1 MKKPKYFSSLILLFM
16 LALTGCNKA
25 PTEEPKSDATPTPAK
40 TEPGKI
46 SMAYQPIVFG
56 MPVFVA
62 QDQKFFEKNNL
73 IVDAKSFTSANDMIN
88 ALVAGQVDMVPG
100 APLVPVLSLESQY
113 PGRFRV
119 FAHSIMTME
128 KPFDRILVKTNSNI
142 NSVADLAGKKLALI
156 PGTTAM
162 NAMKAY
168 LKNNGIDPASITYV
182 QLAPTAQLA
191 ALQSDAVD
199 ALYAYEPVLTIA
211 LEQGNLRAIS
221 PSVYCSLL
229 NPCPLVVS
237 IVDRKFEKENP
248 EVTQNAIKALDE
260 AVQLMRDDPV
270 KASASLANYTK
281 VQLAITPKVSLQ
293 NMTIGGNMDLTNMQQ
308 FIDILLG
315 IGEIKSK
322 VSAENLV
329 APTR

>member
-1 MKKPKYFSSLILLFM
+1 MNNIKYIRLLLLSGVLVF
-16 LALTGCNKA
+16 AGCNKSA
-25 PTEEPKSDATPTPAK
+25 EDGQKNNAGGTSGETEK
-40 TEPGKI
+40 GKI
-46 SMAYQPIVFG
+46 TMAYQPIVFG

-62 QDQKFFEKNNL
+62 QDQKFFDKNGL
-73 IVDAKSFTSANDMIN
+73 VVEAKSFTSANDMIN

-119 FAHSIMTME
+119 FSHSIMTSE
-128 KPFDRILVKTNSNI
+128 KPFDCILVKTNSSI
-142 NSVADLAGKKLALI
+142 NSVSDLTGKKLALI

-162 NAMKAY
+162 NAMKAF
-168 LKNNGIDPASITYV
+168 LEKKGVDSSSISFV

-211 LEQGNLRAIS
+211 LEQGTYRTIS
-221 PSVYCSLL
+221 PSIYCSLL

-237 IVDRKFEKENP
+237 IVDRKFEKANP
-248 EVTQNAIKALDE
+248 AITQRAIKSLDE

-270 KASASLANYTK
+270 KASASLASYTK

-293 NMTIGGNMDLTNMQQ
+293 NMTIGGNMDLNNMQQ
-308 FIDILLG
+308 FIDILLN

-329 APTR
+329 APTK

>member
-1 MKKPKYFSSLILLFM
+1 V
-16 LALTGCNKA
+16 
-25 PTEEPKSDATPTPAK
+25 E
-40 TEPGKI
+40 
-46 SMAYQPIVFG
+46 
-56 MPVFVA
+56 
-62 QDQKFFEKNNL
+62 
-73 IVDAKSFTSANDMIN
+73 AKSFTSANDMIN

-100 APLVPVLSLESQY
+100 SPLVPVLSLESQY

-119 FAHSIMTME
+119 FAHSIMTTN
-128 KPFDRILVKTNSNI
+128 KPFDRILVKANSSI
-142 NSVADLAGKKLALI
+142 MAVQGLAGKKLALI

-168 LKNNGIDPASITYV
+168 LTKNGIDPGSVSCV

-211 LEQGNLRAIS
+211 LEQGYRAIS

-248 EVTQNAIKALDE
+248 DVTKRAIKSLDE
-260 AVQLMRDDPV
+260 AVQLMRDDPT
-270 KASASLANYTK
+270 KASASLISYTK
-281 VQLAITPKVSLQ
+281 VQSEITPKVNLQ
-293 NMTIGGNMDLTNMQQ
+293 NMTVGGNMDLKNLQQ
-308 FIDILLG
+308 FIDVLLK
-315 IGEIKSK
+315 IGEIKTH

-329 APTR
+329 APTK

>member
-1 MKKPKYFSSLILLFM
+1 MKNVKLVSSVLLVCVFALAGCDNGPKESSRSTDTN
-16 LALTGCNKA
+16 A
-25 PTEEPKSDATPTPAK
+25 PAK
-40 TEPGKI
+40 TESGKI
-46 SMAYQPIVFG
+46 GMAYQPIVFG
-56 MPVFVA
+56 MTVFVG
-62 QDQKFFEKNNL
+62 QDQKLFEKNGVT
-73 IVDAKSFTSANDMIN
+73 VDAKGFTSANDMIN

-119 FAHSIMTME
+119 FAHSIMTTD
-128 KPFDRILVKTNSNI
+128 KPFDRILVKNGSAI
-142 NSVADLAGKKLALI
+142 KAVADLAGKKLALI

-162 NAMKAY
+162 NATKAY
-168 LKNNGIDPASITYV
+168 LKKNGVDPGSVSFI

-199 ALYAYEPVLTIA
+199 ALYAYEPILTIA
-211 LEQGNLRAIS
+211 LEQGGYRPIS

-248 EVTQNAIKALDE
+248 DTTARAIKALDE
-260 AVQLMRDDPV
+260 AVKLMRDDSA

-281 VQLAITPKVSLQ
+281 VPVELTPKVSLQ
-293 NMTIGGNMDLTNMQQ
+293 NMTAGGEMDLKNLQQ
-308 FIDILLG
+308 FIDLLLE
-315 IGEIKSK
+315 IGEIKTK
-322 VSAENLV
+322 VSAESLV

>member
-1 MKKPKYFSSLILLFM
+1 
-16 LALTGCNKA
+16 
-25 PTEEPKSDATPTPAK
+25 
-40 TEPGKI
+40 
-46 SMAYQPIVFG
+46 
-56 MPVFVA
+56 
-62 QDQKFFEKNNL
+62 
-73 IVDAKSFTSANDMIN
+73 
-88 ALVAGQVDMVPG
+88 
-100 APLVPVLSLESQY
+100 
-113 PGRFRV
+113 
-119 FAHSIMTME
+119 
-128 KPFDRILVKTNSNI
+128 
-142 NSVADLAGKKLALI
+142 
-156 PGTTAM
+156 M

>member
-1 MKKPKYFSSLILLFM
+1 
-16 LALTGCNKA
+16 
-25 PTEEPKSDATPTPAK
+25 
-40 TEPGKI
+40 
-46 SMAYQPIVFG
+46 VFG

-62 QDQKFFEKNNL
+62 QEQKYFEKNNL
-73 IVDAKSFTSANDMIN
+73 VVDAKSFTSANDMIN

-119 FAHSIMTME
+119 FAHSIMTTE
-128 KPFDRILVKTNSNI
+128 KPFDRILVKTNSSI

-168 LKNNGIDPASITYV
+168 LKKNGIDPASITYV

-211 LEQGNLRAIS
+211 LEQGTYRAIS

-248 EVTQNAIKALDE
+248 EITQRAIKSLDE

-270 KASASLANYTK
+270 KASAALAAYTK

-293 NMTIGGNMDLTNMQQ
+293 NMTIGGNMDLANLQQ
-308 FIDILLG
+308 FIDILLD

>member
-1 MKKPKYFSSLILLFM
+1 MKKTNCFTSLVLL
-16 LALTGCNKA
+16 LALVLVGCNKA
-25 PTEEPKSDATPTPAK
+25 PKEQPNANGTPPAQS
-40 TEPGKI
+40 EPGTI
-46 SMAYQPIVFG
+46 RMAYQPIVFG

-62 QDQKFFEKNNL
+62 QEQKYFEKNNL
-73 IVDAKSFTSANDMIN
+73 VVDAKSFTSANDMIN

-119 FAHSIMTME
+119 FAHSIMTTE
-128 KPFDRILVKTNSNI
+128 KPFDRVLVKTNSSI
-142 NSVADLAGKKLALI
+142 NSIADLAGKKLALI

-162 NAMKAY
+162 NAIKAY
-168 LKNNGIDPASITYV
+168 LKKNGVDPSSITYV
-182 QLAPTAQLA
+182 QLAPTAQIA

-211 LEQGNLRAIS
+211 LEQGTYRTIS
-221 PSVYCSLL
+221 PSVYCALL

-248 EVTQNAIKALDE
+248 EITQRAIKSLDE
-260 AVQLMRDDPV
+260 AVQLMRDDPA
-270 KASASLANYTK
+270 KASAALAAYTK

-293 NMTIGGNMDLTNMQQ
+293 NMTIGGNMDLNNLQQ
-308 FIDILLG
+308 FIDILLD

-329 APTR
+329 APTH

>member
-1 MKKPKYFSSLILLFM
+1 MKKTKCFTSIVLLF
-16 LALTGCNKA
+16 ALVLVGCNKA
-25 PTEEPKSDATPTPAK
+25 PKEQPNANGTPPVQS
-40 TEPGKI
+40 EPGKI
-46 SMAYQPIVFG
+46 RMAYQPIVFG

-62 QDQKFFEKNNL
+62 QEQKYFEKNNL
-73 IVDAKSFTSANDMIN
+73 VVDAKSFTSANDMIN

-119 FAHSIMTME
+119 FAHSIMTTE
-128 KPFDRILVKTNSNI
+128 KPFDRVLVKTNSSI
-142 NSVADLAGKKLALI
+142 NSIADLAGKKLALI

-162 NAMKAY
+162 NAIKAY
-168 LKNNGIDPASITYV
+168 LKKNGVDPASITYV
-182 QLAPTAQLA
+182 QLAPTAQIA

-211 LEQGNLRAIS
+211 QEQGTYRTIS
-221 PSVYCSLL
+221 PSVYCALL

-248 EVTQNAIKALDE
+248 EITQRAIKSLDE
-260 AVQLMRDDPV
+260 AVQLMRDDPA
-270 KASASLANYTK
+270 KASAALAAYTK

-293 NMTIGGNMDLTNMQQ
+293 NMTIGGNMDLNNLQQ
-308 FIDILLG
+308 FIDILLD

-322 VSAENLV
+322 VSAEILV
-329 APTR
+329 APTK

>member
-1 MKKPKYFSSLILLFM
+1 
-16 LALTGCNKA
+16 
-25 PTEEPKSDATPTPAK
+25 
-40 TEPGKI
+40 
-46 SMAYQPIVFG
+46 MAYQPIVFG

-62 QDQKFFEKNNL
+62 QDQKFFQNNNL
-73 IVDAKSFTSANDMIN
+73 VVDAKSFTSANDMIN
-88 ALVAGQVDMVPG
+88 ALVAGQVQVVPG
-100 APLVPVLSLESQY
+100 APLVPVLSLESQF

-119 FAHSIMTME
+119 FAHSIMTMD
-128 KPFDRILVKTNSNI
+128 KPFDRILVKTNSPI
-142 NSVADLAGKKLALI
+142 KSVRELAGKKLALI

-168 LKNNGIDPASITYV
+168 LTKNGIDPNSVSYV

-211 LEQGNLRAIS
+211 LEQGTYRAIS

-237 IVDRKFEKENP
+237 IVDRKFEKEHP
-248 EVTQNAIKALDE
+248 DVTKRAIKALDE

-270 KASASLANYTK
+270 KASGSLANYTK
-281 VQLAITPKVSLQ
+281 VQLEITSKVNLQ
-293 NMTIGGNMDLTNMQQ
+293 NMTVGGNMDLTNLQQ
-308 FIDILLG
+308 FIDVLLN

-322 VSAENLV
+322 VAAGNLV
-329 APTR
+329 APTK

>member
-1 MKKPKYFSSLILLFM
+1 MKTTKYVGLFILSCILV
-16 LALTGCNKA
+16 LTGCNDRSKDGKKA
-25 PTEEPKSDATPTPAK
+25 DRSDAPVKP
-40 TEPGKI
+40 EVGRI
-46 SMAYQPIVFG
+46 RMAYQPIVFG
-56 MPVFVA
+56 MGVFVG
-62 QDQKFFEKNNL
+62 QDQKLFDKNGL
-73 IVDAKSFTSANDMIN
+73 SVDAKSFTSANDMIN

-100 APLVPVLSLESQY
+100 SPLVPVLSLESQY

-119 FAHSIMTME
+119 FAHSIMTIN
-128 KPFDRILVKTNSNI
+128 KPFDRILVKNSSPI
-142 NSVADLAGKKLALI
+142 KAVTDLAGKKLALI

-168 LKNNGIDPASITYV
+168 FKKNGVDPESISYV

-211 LEQGNLRAIS
+211 LEQGNYRAIS

-237 IVDRKFEKENP
+237 IVERKFEKENP
-248 EVTQNAIKALDE
+248 DVTKRAIKSLDE
-260 AVQLMRDDPV
+260 AFQLMRDDPV
-270 KASASLANYTK
+270 KASASLAVYTK
-281 VQLAITPKVSLQ
+281 VPVEITPKVSLQ
-293 NMTIGGNMDLTNMQQ
+293 NMTVGGNMDVKNLQQ
-308 FIDILLG
+308 FIDLLLE
-315 IGEIKSK
+315 IGEIKTK